1 MRSEFVESLT
11 KKAIYMVLVICKELF
26 SFLEIVKLIQ
36 VLHDVMWCGTI
47 STIGQLIL
55 YFV

>member
-26 SFLEIVKLIQ
+26 SFLEIIKLIQ